1 MEKNKEK
8 SGEYRIDSDAYP
20 DAFQYKITENKE
32 ISFFSG
38 RNCKIA
44 FIIVAR
50 NSRGCYTIFE
60 VVKWT
65 SE

>member
-1 MEKNKEK
+1 MIENEK
-8 SGEYRIDSDAYP
+8 YDH
-20 DAFQYKITENKE
+20 KITENKE

-60 VVKWT
+60 VVKLT